1 MSGGWYAR
9 RRGAGDHLATG
20 RISLFDDGV
29 HDFLCMNAQSRID
42 PSSHVPPGIWIGS
55 AKKIWFLTA
64 RQDTERSIQRSLQ
77 KLERIG
83 WIKRWMKFGQ
93 RGDYPILISKFVVQD
108 LSLTRFIVNAA
119 STIDWQRP
127 ILEPVEVLSGK
138 CRGAVAPPTITDT
151 RSAGETSSQA
161 RNPAPSEEAISL
173 ASQLKFRILQN
184 IPKFKTHPGQDRNWA
199 LEADRMMR
207 LDGRTASEIRDLIE
221 WSQNDMFWRAN
232 ILSMKKLRKQF
243 DQLTAKKNVDRKGG
257 LSRAEQL
264 EQKNRSVAGLPN

>member
-9 RRGAGDHLATG
+9 RRGAGDRLATSS
-20 RISLFDDGV
+20 ISLFDDGV

-42 PSSHVPPGIWIGS
+42 PSSTCPPGIWIGCG
-55 AKKIWFLTA
+55 AKEDLVSDRTPGHGAF
-64 RQDTERSIQRSLQ
+64 IQRSLQ

-161 RNPAPSEEAISL
+161 RNPAPSEEAIS
-173 ASQLKFRILQN
+173 S
-184 IPKFKTHPGQDRNWA
+184 H
-199 LEADRMMR
+199 
-207 LDGRTASEIRDLIE
+207 
-221 WSQNDMFWRAN
+221 
-232 ILSMKKLRKQF
+232 LS
-243 DQLTAKKNVDRKGG
+243 
-257 LSRAEQL
+257 
-264 EQKNRSVAGLPN
+264 